1 MESKFSGHIYCIVC
15 LATDKWYFGQT
26 VKTVDKRFAVHLHNA
41 RKGLDYKLYR
51 AIRKYG
57 EENFTVEEVVAV
69 SAPTKKELK
78 AKLDFLE
85 RHFIQRYDTRKNG
98 YNMTDGGDGQ
108 LGFVYSEISKRKMS
122 EAACRRCLDE
132 NWKDKQART
141 MKRQWADVKFQKL
154 RSIVAKKVMSD
165 PDFQKKLGR
174 SRRGI
179 SFTTEHKERISKAV
193 SGERNGMFGKKHT
206 PDVLKAISK
215 QVMQLSL
222 NGELI
227 KVWISFA
234 EIKRKLRLG
243 KKCLKKHILNNEP
256 YKGYLWKLAN
266 EK

>member
-1 MESKFSGHIYCIVC
+1 
-15 LATDKWYFGQT
+15 
-26 VKTVDKRFAVHLHNA
+26 
-41 RKGLDYKLYR
+41 
-51 AIRKYG
+51 
-57 EENFTVEEVVAV
+57 
-69 SAPTKKELK
+69 
-78 AKLDFLE
+78 
-85 RHFIQRYDTRKNG
+85 
-98 YNMTDGGDGQ
+98 MTDGGDGQ